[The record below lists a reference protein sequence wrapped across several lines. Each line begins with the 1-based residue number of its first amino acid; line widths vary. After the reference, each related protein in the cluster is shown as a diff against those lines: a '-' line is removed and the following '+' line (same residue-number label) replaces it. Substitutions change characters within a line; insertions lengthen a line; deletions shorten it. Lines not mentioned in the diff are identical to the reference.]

1 MDEIQQRLEET
12 SKNCFDAYGEWV
24 SNKKNSQAQEKLHS
38 SIHELR
44 KVSSRLE
51 IELAISERNE
61 VTSKPLPIP
70 PHRSAKGNKAL
81 KNEDDNAGNN
91 GDSEKPKARRKPG
104 SKTITI
110 DSGNNG

>member
-12 SKNCFDAYGEWV
+12 SKNCFDAYGEWI
-24 SNKKNSQAQEKLHS
+24 SNKKSSQAQEKLHS

-51 IELAISERNE
+51 IELAISERDE

-70 PHRSAKGNKAL
+70 PHRSAKGNKPS
-81 KNEDDNAGNN
+81 KEE
-91 GDSEKPKARRKPG
+91 GDRPVKEQSSNKPKARRKPG
-104 SKTITI
+104 NKTITI
-110 DSGNNG
+110 DTGSD

>member
-12 SKNCFDAYGEWV
+12 SKNCFDAYGEWI
-24 SNKKNSQAQEKLHS
+24 SNKKSNQAQEKLHS

-51 IELAISERNE
+51 IELAISERDE

-70 PHRSAKGNKAL
+70 PHRSAKGNKPP
-81 KNEDDNAGNN
+81 KEEGGNAGNDHQ
-91 GDSEKPKARRKPG
+91 DSKKPKARRKPG
-104 SKTITI
+104 NKTITI
-110 DSGNNG
+110 DSGGD